1 MLACAHLQTIRREA
15 MFRKAK
21 TRLGKDR
28 LSERMRKAV
37 ERETAPPPEALPLT
51 RQVERAVRQAVF
63 RQGALILAGGEKLPV
78 TLKSISATGARVEYL
93 THREL
98 PQIVILVE
106 PTLRIKSRTRVIWQ
120 RDGVAGLAFV
130 AE

>member
-1 MLACAHLQTIRREA
+1 
-15 MFRKAK
+15 MFRKANQP
-21 TRLGKDR
+21 RGEDR

-37 ERETAPPPEALPLT
+37 DRDTAPPPASLPLS

-63 RQGALILAGGEKLPV
+63 RQGALILADGEKVPV
-78 TLKSISATGARVEYL
+78 ALKNISANGARIEYF
-93 THREL
+93 TRRDL
-98 PQIVILVE
+98 PATVILVE
-106 PTLRIKSRTRVIWQ
+106 PTLRIKSRARVVWQ